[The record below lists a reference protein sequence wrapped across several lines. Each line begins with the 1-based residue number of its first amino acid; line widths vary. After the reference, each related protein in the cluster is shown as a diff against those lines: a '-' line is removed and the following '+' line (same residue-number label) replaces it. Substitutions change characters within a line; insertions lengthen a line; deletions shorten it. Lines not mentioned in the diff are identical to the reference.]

1 VSVEPEQETTDVV
14 NPSNGDEPEGCV
26 FGVLVIVMYLGVGA
40 FVAGSLGYGADTG
53 FGIVF
58 DVGFTLC
65 GKHVSWNE
73 FLQSPSGVI
82 DFTALVIVS
91 MASVTD

>member
-1 VSVEPEQETTDVV
+1 MSVEPEQETTDVV

-53 FGIVF
+53 FIVAMTWPF
-58 DVGFTLC
+58 VLLWHLGRWIGTP
-65 GKHVSWNE
+65 V
-73 FLQSPSGVI
+73 
-82 DFTALVIVS
+82 
-91 MASVTD
+91 